1 MHHHLGCQSRG
12 WGEKGSGRGERRG
25 VTGGQ
30 RGSSEGKKEAEAQ
43 MEDHQ
48 KGCRDQ
54 ASQGEQFT
62 EWAGQVS
69 GKKQEQQESRGEEKR
84 QINRL
89 KWKHLVEQVGS
100 GNWMQMDG
108 ELFVVA
114 KL

>member
-1 MHHHLGCQSRG
+1 MEE
-12 WGEKGSGRGERRG
+12 GEKGCNWRAERK
-25 VTGGQ
+25 Q
-30 RGSSEGKKEAEAQ
+30 RGARKR
-43 MEDHQ
+43 Q
-48 KGCRDQ
+48 KHRWRTIRVQRPSISRGTVYRV
-54 ASQGEQFT
+54 GRT
-62 EWAGQVS
+62 GV

-108 ELFVVA
+108 ELFVVD

>member
-1 MHHHLGCQSRG
+1 
-12 WGEKGSGRGERRG
+12 
-25 VTGGQ
+25 
-30 RGSSEGKKEAEAQ
+30 
-43 MEDHQ
+43 MEDRQ
-48 KGCRDQ
+48 RGCRDQ
-54 ASQGEQFT
+54 ASRGEQFT

-108 ELFVVA
+108 ELFVVD